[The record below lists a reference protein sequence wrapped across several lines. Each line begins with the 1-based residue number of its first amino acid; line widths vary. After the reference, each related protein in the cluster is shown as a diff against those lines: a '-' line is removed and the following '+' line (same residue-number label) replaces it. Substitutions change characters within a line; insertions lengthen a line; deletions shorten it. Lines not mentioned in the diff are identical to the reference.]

1 MRQKVCEHPEGFAL
15 GQTGKPSRRI
25 AAALGLLAAILLSA
39 CGRSE
44 SPYVKS
50 VEQTPSGFFRVF
62 ADIRVKETGEIVKL
76 DYVVACGG
84 TVTNWSYTTSSVSF
98 GMAPHIMLVPTSS
111 GELIGARTPS
121 ACDASMWEPRR
132 VLVRGEEG
140 SRFEIVDPVP
150 DDFLPLL
157 MWYPDADDI
166 GFAIGYLSDLAY
178 QSPYSKMELIDS
190 GIAKSSLEEWKAWR
204 EEAEQ
209 NYKQVGNMPGPWGYQ
224 IPGRLGSSPEMTAE
238 LESLNGGRRISTDRC
253 YSLALLQLPESIKS
267 DILALLPE
275 TPRDW
280 VTLPEVELKS
290 ESAAKRIQQLL
301 FHSENVFFNGG
312 SYVSHTKLYVEDGV
326 RRSTGG
332 GAFSHNQDGD
342 GSLDKNDFYHDTYPI
357 LLYQRGDSTAA
368 GSNVWDHKVLF
379 DENWKGFGMCGLT
392 SPSEEDLLAYV
403 EGRSDDL
410 PLDYEKLDF
419 RDLNAATD
427 IQRIVSEGDVL
438 ATNLETQTRVMITS
452 TEVRP
457 IIKRDGAI
465 VVDCCSR

>member
-15 GQTGKPSRRI
+15 GGIGTSRRVFG
-25 AAALGLLAAILLSA
+25 AAFCLLAGLLAA
-39 CGRSE
+39 CGQGE

-50 VEQTPSGFFRVF
+50 VERTPSGFFRVF
-62 ADIRVKETGEIVKL
+62 ADVRVKETGEIVKL

-84 TVTNWSYTTSSVSF
+84 TVTNWTYTTSSVSF

-121 ACDASMWEPRR
+121 ACDADMWEARR
-132 VLVRGEEG
+132 VLVRDEEG
-140 SRFEIVDPVP
+140 SHFETVNPVP

-178 QSPYSKMELIDS
+178 QSPYSKMDLIDS
-190 GIAKSSLEEWKAWR
+190 GIAKSSFEEWKAWR
-204 EEAEQ
+204 EQAEK
-209 NYKQVGNMPGPWGYQ
+209 NYKQVGATPGPWGYQ

-238 LESLNGGRRISTDRC
+238 LEALNGGRRISTDRC

-267 DILALLPE
+267 DVLALLPE

-301 FHSENVFFNGG
+301 FHSKNVFFNGG

-357 LLYQRGDSTAA
+357 LLYQRGDATAD
-368 GSNVWDHKVLF
+368 GSKVWEHKVLF
-379 DENWKGFGMCGLT
+379 DENWNGFGMCGVT

-403 EGRSDDL
+403 EGRSHEL
-410 PLDYEKLDF
+410 PLNYDKLDF
-419 RDLNAATD
+419 RDLKADTD
-427 IQRIVSEGDVL
+427 IQRIVSGDDVL
-438 ATNLETQTRVMITS
+438 VTNQETQERVLIAS
-452 TEVRP
+452 TAVRP

-465 VVDCCSR
+465 VTDCCSR

>member
-1 MRQKVCEHPEGFAL
+1 MAWV
-15 GQTGKPSRRI
+15 GKTHRGLLL
-25 AAALGLLAAILLSA
+25 ALGLLAASLLPA
-39 CGRSE
+39 CGRGG

-84 TVTNWSYTTSSVSF
+84 TVTNWTYTTSSVSF

-121 ACDASMWEPRR
+121 ACDADMWEPRK
-132 VLVRGEEG
+132 VLVRDEAG
-140 SRFEIVDPVP
+140 SHFETVNPVP

-204 EEAEQ
+204 EEAEK
-209 NYKQVGNMPGPWGYQ
+209 NYKQVGAMPGPWGYQ

-238 LESLNGGRRISTDRC
+238 LESLNSGRRISTDRC

-267 DILALLPE
+267 DVLALLPE

-290 ESAAKRIQQLL
+290 ESSAQKILQLL
-301 FHSENVFFNGG
+301 DSRDALFNGG
-312 SYVSHTKLYVEDGV
+312 SYRSHTHLYMEDGV

-332 GAFSHNQDGD
+332 GAFSYNPDGI
-342 GSLDKNDFYHDTYPI
+342 STSDKNDFYHDTYPI
-357 LLYQRGDSTAA
+357 LIYKEGATAA
-368 GSNVWDHKVLF
+368 EGGEIWDHKVLF
-379 DENWKGFGMCGLT
+379 DEDWKGFGMCGNH
-392 SPSEEDLLAYV
+392 SPSESDLLAYV
-403 EGRSDDL
+403 EWHSATL
-410 PLDYEKLDF
+410 PLDYGSHSF
-419 RDLNAATD
+419 RDLNAVTD
-427 IQRIVSEGDVL
+427 TQRLVSGEDVL
-438 ATNLETQTRVMITS
+438 VTS
-452 TEVRP
+452 MGFSAHRLMVPQPLYP
-457 IIKRDGAI
+457 IIKRDGSI
-465 VVDCCSR
+465 VTNCCWR